1 MKTNKTTMP
10 TPARRIA
17 AVAAYY
23 GERVVDPATTC
34 DGTVVKYADGSTV
47 WCVTAAEH
55 ARIFPCPIRPDETVL
70 HDGLIFVVIPN

>member
-23 GERVVDPATTC
+23 GERVDPTTTC
-34 DGTVVKYADGSTV
+34 DGVVVKYADGSAV
-47 WCVTAAEH
+47 WCLTADEH
-55 ARIFPCPIRPDETVL
+55 ARLFPCPIRPDETVA
-70 HDGLIFVVIPN
+70 HDGLVFVVVPN